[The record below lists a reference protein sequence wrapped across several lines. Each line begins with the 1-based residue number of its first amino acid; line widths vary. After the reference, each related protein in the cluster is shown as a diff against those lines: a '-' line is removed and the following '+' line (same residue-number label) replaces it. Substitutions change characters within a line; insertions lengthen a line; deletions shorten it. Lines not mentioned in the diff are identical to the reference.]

1 MLVCRNCVLMQKLVV
16 SIKCDGV
23 VRRLKLLAQLWTVFH
38 NMDHYKKLILL
49 LLQILS
55 SDIGRQL
62 IKSGTTPNH
71 LFPWTKSA
79 LLNEGLSP
87 PFDKY

>member
-49 LLQILS
+49 SASHIEQLHILRTADKKCDDS
-55 SDIGRQL
+55 KPFFPL
-62 IKSGTTPNH
+62 VKST
-71 LFPWTKSA
+71 
-79 LLNEGLSP
+79 LLNEKIITA
-87 PFDKY
+87 F